1 MKKIVQV
8 MSNGTRNV
16 IEDTDINCYR
26 RKVILNGLKNE
37 DMKVKIMELCN
48 SQSVSL
54 EQEELINEL
63 LNVNEIIDIQDDEL
77 DIDNISLSVLE

>member
-63 LNVNEIIDIQDDEL
+63 LNVNEIVDIQDDEL

>member
-63 LNVNEIIDIQDDEL
+63 LNVNEIVDIQDDEV
-77 DIDNISLSVLE
+77 DSDNIVLSVVE

>member
-1 MKKIVQV
+1 

-16 IEDTDINCYR
+16 IEDTDINCYS

-54 EQEELINEL
+54 EQKELINEL

>member
-48 SQSVSL
+48 SQSIPL
-54 EQEELINEL
+54 EQKELINEL
-63 LNVNEIIDIQDDEL
+63 LNVNEIVDIQDDEL